1 LKRYLNFLFI
11 ASLALASNIDS
22 PPGLDYRQPQITASH
37 GLVALTFGAGHAIYF
52 SGSRDGGKTFSDPVK
67 IADEGFT
74 SIGRRRGPRVAI
86 AGDAIVISAVYG
98 TKPNGG
104 DGDLL
109 AWRSTDG
116 GRTWSKPVRVNDR
129 AASAR
134 EGLQNIASDGK
145 GFLYAVWLDDR
156 SGGKALYGAS
166 STDVGATWS
175 ANKQIYAPAER
186 TICECCHPS
195 VTIGADGTIYA
206 MFRNWMDGSR
216 DMYLA
221 ISRDHGKTF
230 GPAQKLGERTW
241 PLKGCPMDGGGL
253 FAGATGVQTVWR
265 RNDTIY
271 TDRPGSPEV
280 EIGKGKDP
288 AIADDVI
295 LWSAPDGLRMQ
306 RGAAG
311 SEILDAQGAYPSL
324 AVANGRIIAAW
335 ESKGRI
341 VVKDKLP

>member
-1 LKRYLNFLFI
+1 M
-11 ASLALASNIDS
+11 ASNIDS
-22 PPGLDYRQPQITASH
+22 PPGLDYKQPQITASH
-37 GLVALTFGAGHAIYF
+37 DLVALTFGAGHAIYF
-52 SGSRDGGKTFSDPVK
+52 SGSRDRGKTFSDPVK

-74 SIGRRRGPRVAI
+74 SIGRHRGPRVAI

-116 GRTWSKPVRVNDR
+116 GRTWSSPVRVNDR

-166 STDVGATWS
+166 SADSGATWS
-175 ANKQIYAPAER
+175 VNTEIYAPTER

-195 VTIGADGTIYA
+195 VAIGADGTIYA
-206 MFRNWMDGSR
+206 MFRNWMNGSR

-221 ISRDHGKTF
+221 ISRDRGKTF
-230 GPAQKLGERTW
+230 APAQKLGDGTW

-253 FAGATGVQTVWR
+253 FASTTGVETVWR

-271 TDRPGSPEV
+271 TGRPGAPEV
-280 EIGKGKDP
+280 AIGKGKDA
-288 AIADDVI
+288 AIAGDVI

-306 RGAAG
+306 RGAG
-311 SEILDAQGAYPSL
+311 PSQIVDTDGAYPSL
-324 AVANGRIIAAW
+324 AMENGRTIAAW

>member
-1 LKRYLNFLFI
+1 LKPYLSFLFI
-11 ASLALASNIDS
+11 AGLALASNIDS
-22 PPGLDYRQPQITASH
+22 PPGLDYKQPQITASR

-67 IADEGFT
+67 IADEGVI
-74 SIGRRRGPRVAI
+74 SLGRHRGPRVAI
-86 AGDAIVISAVYG
+86 TGDAIVVSAVYG
-98 TKPNGG
+98 MKPNGG

-109 AWRSTDG
+109 AWRSADG
-116 GRTWSKPVRVNDR
+116 GRTWSSPARVNDR

-134 EGLQNIASDGK
+134 EGLHNIASDGE
-145 GFLYAVWLDDR
+145 GLLYAVWLDDR

-166 STDVGATWS
+166 STDGGATWS
-175 ANKQIYAPAER
+175 ANMLIHAPNER

-195 VTIGADGTIYA
+195 VTIGSDGAVYA
-206 MFRNWMDGSR
+206 MFRNWVDGSR

-230 GPAQKLGERTW
+230 APPQKLGEGTW

-253 FAGATGVQTVWR
+253 FASTAGVTTVWR

-271 TDRPGSPEV
+271 TDRPGLPEV
-280 EIGKGKDP
+280 AIGKGKDA

-306 RGAAG
+306 RGAG
-311 SEILDAQGAYPSL
+311 PSQILDVEGAYPSL
-324 AVANGRIIAAW
+324 ATSNGRAIAAW

-341 VVKDKLP
+341 VVKDRLP